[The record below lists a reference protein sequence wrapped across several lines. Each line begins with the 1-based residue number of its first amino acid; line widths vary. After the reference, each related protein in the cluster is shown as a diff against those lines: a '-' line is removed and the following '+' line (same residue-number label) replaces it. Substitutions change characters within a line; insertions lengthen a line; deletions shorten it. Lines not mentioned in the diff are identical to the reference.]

1 MNSTCRR
8 IFTLKILFVVHT
20 ASALLFAGPA
30 SAQTQLEEIIVTA
43 QRREQNLQDVGVSV
57 TAMSADQLRGRGVFS
72 STDIQKI
79 APGVLFASTSSGDV
93 TSTLSVRGITQSSPS
108 SHFEQPNAVYV
119 DDIYVISPA
128 MSGFPLYDLDRIE
141 VLRGPQGTLFGR
153 NSTGGLAHFITARP
167 TDTVEGY
174 AELGYGEFNQFY
186 GEGAVSGPLSD
197 RVRGRLAGRA
207 EKSDGWWKNRAPGGR
222 SAFNKKFWGLR
233 GQLEFDVTPDLM
245 ARVAVSY
252 DKNPRTREGTYKAQN
267 YFVNASGFPEPLPAD
282 VDAYGTGPGNS
293 LIGYRDPFSDAQEGA
308 FNSTGSLER
317 RKDSQT
323 LELEWTP
330 GDITITSLTNRTK
343 FKMDYGPEDFDGSP
357 IEFATG
363 PLVQDLEQWS
373 QELRATGQTDRL
385 TWTTGFYYLDVDQ
398 TGSTGFDFP
407 SSAGT
412 DFAFSSFNN
421 LAQTTETY
429 AIFGQVEW
437 NLTEDLRLTTG
448 LRYTHDDI
456 TFSSQAFFNELGNGF
471 FGFTGSTVFVPPLLV
486 ADFSPATV
494 GDAAT
499 QKEGLWSGKLQLDYI
514 MGEGKLLYGSV
525 SRGVKGPGFNGNI
538 DGGLTNDRIPFGSED
553 VIAYEL
559 GGKFD
564 LLDRRL
570 RLNGGVYY
578 YDYTDFQG
586 FAFVGTQGQV
596 ANYDGDYYGGE
607 LEAFALLPGDV
618 SVSLGV
624 SYNHSK
630 LKDVQTSYF
639 GVTDVRGNLAAKWLA
654 NGSIEKIIKVGPGTL
669 ALRWSFDY
677 LGDRFSSVDNNASS
691 FIKDSFVHDAR
702 VTYNFDGGIELAA
715 YVKNISDVDR
725 ELFNYDF
732 ISAGYRVVSYAPP
745 RWWGISI
752 RREF

>member
-1 MNSTCRR
+1 M
-8 IFTLKILFVVHT
+8 
-20 ASALLFAGPA
+20 LLP
-30 SAQTQLEEIIVTA
+30 
-43 QRREQNLQDVGVSV
+43 
-57 TAMSADQLRGRGVFS
+57 
-72 STDIQKI
+72 
-79 APGVLFASTSSGDV
+79 
-93 TSTLSVRGITQSSPS
+93 TLSVRGITQSSPS

-252 DKNPRTREGTYKAQN
+252 DKNPRTREGTYKGAELFRQCEW
-267 YFVNASGFPEPLPAD
+267 FFPSPCLQTWMPTVRVRATALSVTETLSLTHRKALSTAPARWK
-282 VDAYGTGPGNS
+282 G
-293 LIGYRDPFSDAQEGA
+293 
-308 FNSTGSLER
+308 ER
-317 RKDSQT
+317 DSQT

-538 DGGLTNDRIPFGSED
+538 DGGLTNDRIPFG
-553 VIAYEL
+553 
-559 GGKFD
+559 F
-564 LLDRRL
+564 RRRDCL
-570 RLNGGVYY
+570 RGSV
-578 YDYTDFQG
+578 
-586 FAFVGTQGQV
+586 
-596 ANYDGDYYGGE
+596 
-607 LEAFALLPGDV
+607 
-618 SVSLGV
+618 VSLIFLTVVCASTAV
-624 SYNHSK
+624 STITTTR
-630 LKDVQTSYF
+630 TS
-639 GVTDVRGNLAAKWLA
+639 RASPLLA
-654 NGSIEKIIKVGPGTL
+654 P
-669 ALRWSFDY
+669 R
-677 LGDRFSSVDNNASS
+677 
-691 FIKDSFVHDAR
+691 AR
-702 VTYNFDGGIELAA
+702 
-715 YVKNISDVDR
+715 
-725 ELFNYDF
+725 
-732 ISAGYRVVSYAPP
+732 
-745 RWWGISI
+745 
-752 RREF
+752 